1 MLMRYYMTEV
11 NFSMGGNSVSMTK
24 LRNGTK

>member
-1 MLMRYYMTEV
+1 MLMRYYMNEV
-11 NFSMGGNSVSMTK
+11 SFSPGGNAVFMTK